1 MRELANPIVH
11 IEIPVTD
18 IEKAKEFYS
27 KIFGWKIYEKSGFT
41 LFETGTPI
49 GGSFRKVDKVI
60 ADGCLF
66 YIGVSDIKEKLEEI
80 EKAGGKTLKKMI
92 EIPGGEGWQA
102 TFKDVFGNTFYLF
115 KPMKKI

>member
-1 MRELANPIVH
+1 MASPIVH

-18 IEKAKEFYS
+18 MEKAKEFYS

-49 GGSFRKVDKVI
+49 GGSFRMVKKVKT
-60 ADGCLF
+60 DGCLV
-66 YIGVSDIKEKLEEI
+66 YIAVDDIEDKLEEI
-80 EKAGGKTLKKMI
+80 EKAGGKTLKKMS
-92 EIPGGEGWQA
+92 EIPGEGWQA

-115 KPMKKI
+115 RSMKKI